1 MSDENLVLED
11 DIADEPMFSQE
22 ELQEHATISDEQAT
36 SAQGQ
41 QNEEESVVSED
52 AIDESVDSLESEE
65 LSSDD
70 DDDSEATMVSPED
83 FGDATEEDVVSESDA
98 QDDEEE
104 IPVEESGPEA
114 NAQWFT
120 LQCFSLQ
127 EHKVT
132 HRIRQMM
139 EAEFKD
145 KVFQVLLPE
154 EETVEIKN
162 NKRQERM
169 TKIYPGYIFVKTL
182 PEEEIWFLLRQIPGV
197 SKVIGSKTL
206 PTPIA
211 ASEMDKILRQMGDKT
226 KKIEVDFEVD
236 EVIRVVSGP
245 FRGYSGVI
253 SEINSDRG
261 KLKALISIFG
271 RETPVELDFDQVE
284 QAVGS

>member
-1 MSDENLVLED
+1 MNLRTRPL
-11 DIADEPMFSQE
+11 
-22 ELQEHATISDEQAT
+22 
-36 SAQGQ
+36 
-41 QNEEESVVSED
+41 
-52 AIDESVDSLESEE
+52 
-65 LSSDD
+65 
-70 DDDSEATMVSPED
+70 
-83 FGDATEEDVVSESDA
+83 
-98 QDDEEE
+98 
-104 IPVEESGPEA
+104 
-114 NAQWFT
+114 
-120 LQCFSLQ
+120 
-127 EHKVT
+127 
-132 HRIRQMM
+132 
-139 EAEFKD
+139 
-145 KVFQVLLPE
+145 QVLLPE

-182 PEEEIWFLLRQIPGV
+182 PSEEVWFLLRQIPGV

>member
-1 MSDENLVLED
+1 MSDENLVIED
-11 DIADEPMFSQE
+11 DIVDEPMFSDE
-22 ELQEHATISDEQAT
+22 ELEEHA
-36 SAQGQ
+36 
-41 QNEEESVVSED
+41 VVSD
-52 AIDESVDSLESEE
+52 AESTSDQADLIDEDDSDDEEATIVSPQDFDDAESEE
-65 LSSDD
+65 TE
-70 DDDSEATMVSPED
+70 SEL
-83 FGDATEEDVVSESDA
+83 EEDEE
-98 QDDEEE
+98 DEDEDL
-104 IPVEESGPEA
+104 GPEA

-139 EAEFKD
+139 EVEFKD
-145 KVFQVLLPE
+145 RVFKVLLPE

-162 NKRQERM
+162 NKRHERM

-182 PEEEIWFLLRQIPGV
+182 PEEEIWYLLRQIPGV

-226 KKIEVDFEVD
+226 KKIEVDFEVE